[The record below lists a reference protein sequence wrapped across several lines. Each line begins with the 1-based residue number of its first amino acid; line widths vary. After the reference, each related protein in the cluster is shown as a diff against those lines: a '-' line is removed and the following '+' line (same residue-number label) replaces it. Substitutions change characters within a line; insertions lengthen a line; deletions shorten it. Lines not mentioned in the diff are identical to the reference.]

1 MSATSAT
8 AAVVE
13 LDDLYIV
20 DSDGGVNA
28 ARLGPISVVTRA
40 PSADVTKD
48 WTIVGQAATTHYTV
62 AGQAEPGKSGAPY
75 LQANVA
81 GRKDVFTSNTVLPND
96 NQIFAVSLVS
106 YARKGDL
113 DNRSLGLLVGT
124 SGGEVENQVALTE
137 AYKFHNV
144 VFEQAPGGV
153 AWNQNRVET
162 SQFGI
167 VAR

>member
-1 MSATSAT
+1 MTSTSAS
-8 AAVVE
+8 AGVIE
-13 LDDLYIV
+13 LDDFYVV
-20 DSDGGVNA
+20 DSDGGQNA
-28 ARLGPISVVTRA
+28 TRLGPISVVTRA
-40 PSADVTKD
+40 PSVDATKE

-62 AGQAEPGKSGAPY
+62 AAQAEPGKASAPY

-81 GRKDVFTSNTVLPND
+81 GKKDVFTSNTVLPND

-113 DNRSLGLLVGT
+113 DDRSLGMTIGT
-124 SGGEVENQVALTE
+124 SGGEVESQVPLTE

-167 VAR
+167 AAR